1 MLHLVLQLCLGHYS
15 YYLWLLLWWLLN
27 DLYFTLLHIWVLVSK
42 SIFCFVLFVCS
53 QFLPYF
59 LTTAGLSSKT
69 AYFTQR
75 FVKKEKKMYLH
86 FWGIRVAEEAAEVEW
101 KPQVRDFWIGE
112 SPSPLPYSFN
122 SQWLSSPWVSS
133 WVPQIVQFP
142 LHIFLHLCLDF
153 PERALSASFPIS
165 TKSTQTAFLICL
177 LFLLLFW
184 KETLII
190 FLLKRHSVYV
200 GLVSTSKGLSQRN
213 RQRFVNWSIMVF
225 WHFFF

>member
-1 MLHLVLQLCLGHYS
+1 MLHLVLQLCLWHYS
-15 YYLWLLLWWLLN
+15 CYLWLLLWWLLN
-27 DLYFTLLHIWVLVSK
+27 DLYFTLLQIRALFSK
-42 SIFCFVLFVCS
+42 SIFCCVFFVCS
-53 QFLPYF
+53 QSLPYF
-59 LTTAGLSSKT
+59 LTTASLSSKT
-69 AYFTQR
+69 AYCTQR
-75 FVKKEKKMYLH
+75 FVKKKKKMYLH
-86 FWGIRVAEEAAEVEW
+86 CWCITVAEEAAEVEW
-101 KPQVRDFWIGE
+101 KPRVRDFWIGE
-112 SPSPLPYSFN
+112 SPLPLPYSFN

-165 TKSTQTAFLICL
+165 TKSIQTAFLICL

-184 KETLII
+184 KETLMI

-200 GLVSTSKGLSQRN
+200 GLISTSKWLSHHS
-213 RQRFVNWSIMVF
+213 RQSFVNWSIMVF